1 MTKIVK
7 LENSSRLGVKTPY
20 NAGFVAEL
28 KRRVPAARW
37 NRPYWTFPAEAR
49 ATVEEIVAKY
59 FPPEAAKR
67 RYRVRFQGLGLHGL
81 YGDKSPVLAGT
92 PLVEHTR
99 DWYRFRHPDII
110 EVVEDNLRP
119 GGSRRNPH
127 ISGDFEVILKAT
139 PEAVAEM
146 VAEWGEKV
154 QVEDLDAQ
162 ALPPTR
168 EVAGLTFWAKG
179 DAVRPLHKAPQSSG
193 EFAALLLAE
202 AEKLEALAAAYR
214 QRAEAMQGEDD
225 APAEGVRKVVEEET
239 NA

>member
-1 MTKIVK
+1 MKIVK
-7 LENSSRLGVKTPY
+7 LNSGRLAVETPY
-20 NAGFVAEL
+20 NAGFVSEL

-59 FPPEAAKR
+59 FPPETAKR
-67 RYRVRFQGLGLHGL
+67 RYRVRFQGLERESG
-81 YGDKSPVLAGT
+81 PVLAGM
-92 PLVEHTR
+92 PLVDYGR
-99 DWYRFRHPDII
+99 DGHRFRHPDII
-110 EVVEDNLRP
+110 EVVEDNLRA

-162 ALPPTR
+162 VLPPTR
-168 EVAGLTFWAKG
+168 EVAGLTFWAEN
-179 DAVRPLHKAPQSSG
+179 DAVKPLHQAPQSSDK
-193 EFAALLLAE
+193 FAALLLAE

-214 QRAEAMQGEDD
+214 QRAEAMQGEDT
-225 APAEGVRKVVEEET
+225 PAEGVRKVMEEET

>member
-1 MTKIVK
+1 MTKIIELK
-7 LENSSRLGVKTPY
+7 DSSRLAVETPY
-20 NAGFVAEL
+20 NAGFVSEL

-59 FPPEAAKR
+59 FPPETAKR
-67 RYRVRFQGLGLHGL
+67 RYRVRFQGLERESG
-81 YGDKSPVLAGT
+81 PVLAGM
-92 PLVEHTR
+92 PLVDYGR
-99 DWYRFRHPDII
+99 DGHRFRHPDII
-110 EVVEDNLRP
+110 EVVEDNLRA

-127 ISGDFEVILKAT
+127 ISGDFEVIVKAT

-146 VAEWGEKV
+146 VAGWGEKV

-168 EVAGLTFWAKG
+168 EVAGLTFWAENDA
-179 DAVRPLHKAPQSSG
+179 DAVRPLHQAPQSSDK
-193 EFAALLLAE
+193 FAALLLAE

-225 APAEGVRKVVEEET
+225 APAEGVRKVVEDET